1 MELNVK
7 EAADLLN
14 VSEKTIYRMVKSR
27 TIPCSKIG
35 GLWRFSESELISWV
49 KDSGVTPS
57 APAIPIT
64 PREEESEEISIS
76 KLLQKGGIYYRIAG
90 DTKAEVIKNSLI
102 SVRKES
108 PREYVERLFTAIM
121 NRENL
126 CSTAIGHGI
135 AMPHPRPFGDFL
147 SRRSSIS
154 ICFLESPVAFDSVDG
169 GDVYALFFIFPQ
181 SEERYLKI
189 QARLLRL
196 LKEADLLSK
205 LNELPLRPRMLELM
219 RNKEQEVLGGSK

>member
-7 EAADLLN
+7 EAADLLS

-27 TIPCSKIG
+27 SIPCCKIG
-35 GLWRFSESELISWV
+35 GLWRFSESELMSWV
-49 KDSGVTPS
+49 KDSGVTPMSS
-57 APAIPIT
+57 ALTT
-64 PREEESEEISIS
+64 PTLEEESETISIS
-76 KLLQKGGIYYRIAG
+76 NLLQKGGIYYRIAG
-90 DTKAEVIKNSLI
+90 DTKGEVIKNSLFSI
-102 SVRKES
+102 KREES
-108 PREYVERLFTAIM
+108 EGHIEQLFTAIM
-121 NRENL
+121 GRENL

-135 AMPHPRPFGDFL
+135 AMPHPRPFGEFL

-154 ICFLESPVAFDSVDG
+154 ICFLERHVAFDSVDG
-169 GDVYALFFIFPQ
+169 EDVYALFFIFPQ

-205 LNELPLRPRMLELM
+205 LNELPLRPMMLELM